1 MSTSF
6 LMTRSVRSCAWMKSH
21 ISYWA
26 MPGKPCRCVDAYGN
40 RTGFMYGLDGQL
52 AEVRRENGRPDGADH
67 SPSSGQRILQQYEY
81 STNGQITG
89 IIDGNQNRK
98 EYGRDMHML

>member
-1 MSTSF
+1 MPFGMRGKTVQE
-6 LMTRSVRSCAWMKSH
+6 L
-21 ISYWA
+21 SYNLD
-26 MPGKPCRCVDAYGN
+26 GQGTERKDAYGN
-40 RTGFMYGLDGQL
+40 WTGFIYGLDGQL
-52 AEVRRENGRPDGADH
+52 AEMRRENGRLDGADH